1 MTQATGAVQA
11 TGYRTDERATVAREA
26 FYGPVRRPA
35 MDACIRWALSYSVDG
50 GATYMPASSISL
62 ADAMRVVDALPEAR
76 FRALLAEDE
85 RRATRS

>member
-1 MTQATGAVQA
+1 MEASGAVQA

-26 FYGPVRRPA
+26 FYGPERRPA
-35 MDACIRWALSYSVDG
+35 VDACIRWALSYSVDG

-76 FRALLAEDE
+76 FRALLAEDA
-85 RRATRS
+85 RRTARC